1 MKGGMAG
8 IVPEKREDTYDMQCF
23 PLYSLL
29 MAAAGNVT
37 VNYLSLDIEGAELLV
52 LQTLPWDKLDI
63 EVMTIETA
71 HAGEVFPGST
81 EDIRQFLRER
91 GYVLVYTVAGLDDV
105 FVRRDLFEGKY
116 APDME
121 QQRLFEL
128 ETNGNRRWDVGIERE
143 KRSEAKSLME
153 NVKEEL

>member
-1 MKGGMAG
+1 MAG
-8 IVPEKREDTYDMQCF
+8 IAPEQREDTYDMQCF

-29 MAAAGNVT
+29 LATAGTNTT
-37 VNYLSLDIEGAELLV
+37 VNYLSLDIEGTELMV
-52 LQTLPWDKLDI
+52 LQTLPWDELDI
-63 EVMTIETA
+63 EVMSIETA

-81 EDIRQFLRER
+81 EDIRQFLREQ

-116 APDME
+116 APDLE
-121 QQRLFEL
+121 QQRLWEL
-128 ETNGNRRWDVGIERE
+128 ETNGNRRWDFGVEEELTGV
-143 KRSEAKSLME
+143 KSNIA

>member
-1 MKGGMAG
+1 MAG
-8 IVPEKREDTYDMQCF
+8 IAPQEREDTYDMQCF

-29 MAAAGNVT
+29 LAAAGSNVT

-81 EDIRQFLRER
+81 EDIRQFLRDR

-105 FVRRDLFEGKY
+105 FVRRDLYEGKY
-116 APDME
+116 APDLE

-128 ETNGNRRWDVGIERE
+128 EMNGNQRWDGGIE
-143 KRSEAKSLME
+143 KPLME